1 MDDDRHRGVLTRI
14 LADLR
19 VAGSRYCC
27 SDLGHPWGIEFSGR
41 GTCYFHV
48 VDQGGCWLRI
58 DGRPPTWLAEGDL
71 VVLPHGQGH
80 ALGDPVTV
88 TPLRVDFDCYPK
100 AWGGQGPVRWGEGLP
115 RTRLVCGEFWLEA
128 NAHPVLE
135 QLPLVLLV
143 HGRSPQAPSWLRSTL
158 DLLAAEAVGSTPMV
172 EAVIT
177 RLVDFLFL
185 QTVRAC
191 VADEAPVWLG
201 ALRDPK
207 IAEIVVLMRDAPSRD
222 WTVEELA
229 RRVGMSRSVF
239 SARFRELVGEPPL
252 AHLTRWRIQAAAAR
266 LRGRPD
272 RGLAEIAAEVGYASE
287 AAFNRAFK
295 RCVGVAPG
303 EFRKGLLADRPWR
316 SGPEQLVRA

>member
-1 MDDDRHRGVLTRI
+1 VTGSSDVLTEI
-14 LADLR
+14 LGELR

-27 SDLGHPWGIEFSGR
+27 SELGHPWGIEFSGR

-48 VDQGGCWLRI
+48 VDSGGCWLRI
-58 DGRPPTWLAEGDL
+58 DGQPPSWLGEGDL

-80 ALGDPVTV
+80 ALSDPVTRV
-88 TPLRVDFDCYPK
+88 PLRVDFDRHPN
-100 AWGGQGPVRWGEGLP
+100 AWRGQGPVRWGEGLP

-143 HGRSPQAPSWLRSTL
+143 HGRSDDAPSWLRSTL
-158 DLLAAEAVGSTPMV
+158 DLLAAEARSGMPMV
-172 EAVIT
+172 EVVIT

-191 VADEAPVWLG
+191 VAEEAPAWLG
-201 ALRDPK
+201 ALRDPR
-207 IAEIVVLMRDAPSRD
+207 IAETIALMREQPSRD

-266 LRGRPD
+266 LRGQPD

-303 EFRKGLLADRPWR
+303 EFRKGLLAGIPPR
-316 SGPEQLVRA
+316 SGAERLVHA